1 MQFPFEI
8 RQLPFDEAKVVG
20 QLERFDLS
28 RAYLYQEVKDLS
40 GGEKQRVALVCNLLF
55 EPRVLLLDEV
65 TAGLD
70 GVTKRLVNGV
80 ITDYHTAG
88 HTIIEVTHDSEE
100 IQAAS
105 RLVIIEKG
113 VLVGDKRIS

>member
-1 MQFPFEI
+1 M
-8 RQLPFDEAKVVG
+8 
-20 QLERFDLS
+20 
-28 RAYLYQEVKDLS
+28 
-40 GGEKQRVALVCNLLF
+40 
-55 EPRVLLLDEV
+55 

-80 ITDYHTAG
+80 IADYHTVG

-105 RLVIIEKG
+105 RLVIIENG